1 MMRFS
6 EIPTR
11 KFPLNFRKYCRL
23 QAEIQIA
30 ADRFSDLG
38 TSDGHAVFR
47 ELVEVR
53 TRLDRTW
60 ELIGQIQHRETGR

>member
-1 MMRFS
+1 M
-6 EIPTR
+6 
-11 KFPLNFRKYCRL
+11 NFKKYCRL
-23 QAEIQIA
+23 QLEIQTT

-53 TRLDRTW
+53 ARLDRTW
-60 ELIGQIQHRETGR
+60 ELIRQIEHREKGR

>member
-1 MMRFS
+1 MKFS
-6 EIPTR
+6 DIPTR
-11 KFPLNFRKYCRL
+11 RFPLNFKKYSRL
-23 QAEIQIA
+23 QDEIQTA

-53 TRLDRTW
+53 TRLDQTW
-60 ELIGQIQHRETGR
+60 ELIRQIEHRETGR

>member
-1 MMRFS
+1 MKFS

-11 KFPLNFRKYCRL
+11 KFPLNFQRYCRL
-23 QAEIQIA
+23 QDEIQTA

-38 TSDGHAVFR
+38 TVEGHAVFL

-53 TRLDRTW
+53 ARLDQAW
-60 ELIGQIQHRETGR
+60 ELIRQIEHREKGR